1 MDKELFQ
8 NPRAIVTVHPRIS
21 ICIPVFNGEDYIQE
35 TIESVLKQSYKDFE
49 LIVFDNGSRDSTPDI
64 IASFSDPR
72 IRSMR
77 SIETISPGMN
87 WNRVVGEARGH
98 WIKLLCADDTLTP
111 DSLRICIEAADKHK
125 TAIAIAGCR
134 SVIGENSREL
144 LSSNRITTQVK
155 VLDHSDILRRVLI
168 TGTNPIGETLS
179 VIWRSDAGMNVG
191 GFSNYWQYY
200 IDIDFWLK
208 ISKFGDFVFV
218 PELVGS
224 FRVSRSAWTSRI
236 GVKAIRE
243 ATRFYGSHESF
254 SGSSRFI
261 KMVGLTMASAK
272 ILLRSI
278 FISLRSK

>member
-1 MDKELFQ
+1 VKIQ
-8 NPRAIVTVHPRIS
+8 PHIS
-21 ICIPVFNGEDYIQE
+21 ICIPVYNGENYIRE
-35 TIESVLKQSYKDFE
+35 TVESVLTQSYNDFE
-49 LIVFDNGSRDSTPDI
+49 LIVYDNGSTDSTPDI

-77 SIETISPGMN
+77 SNETISPGMN
-87 WNRVVGEARGH
+87 WNRVIGEARGY
-98 WIKLLCADDTLTP
+98 WIKLLCADDTLTS
-111 DSLRICIEAADKHK
+111 DSLRICIEVANKHK
-125 TAIAIAGCR
+125 SAIAIAGCR

-144 LSSNRITTQVK
+144 LSSNRITEKEK

-208 ISKFGDFVFV
+208 ISKFGEFVFV

-243 ATRFYGSHESF
+243 ATRFYGSHEAF
-254 SGSSRFI
+254 SESTRFI
-261 KMVGLTMASAK
+261 KIFALTMASAK

-278 FISLRSK
+278 FISLRSR

>member
-1 MDKELFQ
+1 MNAAPL
-8 NPRAIVTVHPRIS
+8 IS
-21 ICIPVFNGEDYIQE
+21 VCIPVYNGEGFIRE
-35 TIESVLKQSYKDFE
+35 TIESVLNQSYSDFE
-49 LIVFDNGSRDSTPDI
+49 LVIYDNGSTDSTSSI
-64 IASFSDPR
+64 VASFSDHR

-77 SIETISPGMN
+77 SNETVPPGMN
-87 WNRVVGEARGH
+87 WNRVVGEARGS
-98 WIKLLCADDTLTP
+98 WIKLLCADDTLTS

-144 LSSNRITTQVK
+144 LSSNKISRNEK
-155 VLDHSDILRRVLI
+155 LLDHSDILRRVLT
-168 TGTNPIGETLS
+168 TGTNPVGETLS
-179 VIWRSDAGMNVG
+179 VIWKSDVGIRAG
-191 GFSNYWQYY
+191 GFSNDWQYY

-224 FRVSRSAWTSRI
+224 FRISRSAWTSRI

-243 ATRFYGSHESF
+243 ATAFFGSHEAF
-254 SGSSRFI
+254 SESSRFI
-261 KMVGLTMASAK
+261 KMVALTMASAK

-278 FISLRSK
+278 FISLRNK